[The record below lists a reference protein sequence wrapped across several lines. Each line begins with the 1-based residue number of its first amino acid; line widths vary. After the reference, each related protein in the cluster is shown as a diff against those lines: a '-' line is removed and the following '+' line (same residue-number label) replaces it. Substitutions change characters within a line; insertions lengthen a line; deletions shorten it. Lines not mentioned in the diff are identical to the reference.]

1 MDTADNY
8 FLFMAKIN
16 YLENTVEFSLFN
28 EVFEKLGVRRL
39 ISRGVYFARSG

>member
-28 EVFEKLGVRRL
+28 ELFEKFGERRL
-39 ISRGVYFARSG
+39 FSRGEYLVR